1 MFTTIATLA
10 LTSLLPQQ
18 QDGNWPGWRGPG
30 GNATATGS
38 PPIEW
43 AEDINV
49 RWKTE
54 LAGRGYSSPIVWGD
68 KVIVTSAVA
77 IGEPVEP
84 KNEGD
89 SGFGARGQRPAPPVE
104 HDFLVM
110 AFSKESGELL
120 WESIANTLTP
130 HQGRHPD
137 GSYATPTPVTDG
149 EILVASFGSFGLF
162 GFDLEGELLWKKDLG
177 DMDITNEFGEGA
189 SPVLSGEFLIHPWDH
204 NGDSFLIALDKRT
217 GEEKW
222 RVARTNATTWC
233 SPLVVESDKGPQVVM
248 ATARTISYDVATGKQ
263 RWAYGELPDA
273 SAGRPSERGGREEGD
288 RSAGGQQM
296 MQQGGG
302 QRGGRSGG
310 ERGGGS
316 GIMSSPIVHDGVLLM
331 SSGSRR
337 GSFQAFDIT
346 KASGELTRESD
357 ALLWVSEGDTPF
369 VPSPIAY
376 DGVLYSLKSNSGLL
390 SAIDVKTGERI
401 YGPER
406 LDALATAYASP
417 VAAGGHLYF
426 AGRDGTF
433 EVIKTGAEFETV
445 AVNMLDDNFD
455 ASPAI
460 AGDQIYLR
468 GLHFL
473 YCIAEEE

>member
-1 MFTTIATLA
+1 
-10 LTSLLPQQ
+10 
-18 QDGNWPGWRGPG
+18 
-30 GNATATGS
+30 
-38 PPIEW
+38 
-43 AEDINV
+43 
-49 RWKTE
+49 
-54 LAGRGYSSPIVWGD
+54 
-68 KVIVTSAVA
+68 
-77 IGEPVEP
+77 
-84 KNEGD
+84 
-89 SGFGARGQRPAPPVE
+89 
-104 HDFLVM
+104 
-110 AFSKESGELL
+110 
-120 WESIANTLTP
+120 
-130 HQGRHPD
+130 
-137 GSYATPTPVTDG
+137 
-149 EILVASFGSFGLF
+149 
-162 GFDLEGELLWKKDLG
+162 
-177 DMDITNEFGEGA
+177 
-189 SPVLSGEFLIHPWDH
+189 
-204 NGDSFLIALDKRT
+204 
-217 GEEKW
+217 
-222 RVARTNATTWC
+222 
-233 SPLVVESDKGPQVVM
+233 
-248 ATARTISYDVATGKQ
+248 
-263 RWAYGELPDA
+263 
-273 SAGRPSERGGREEGD
+273 
-288 RSAGGQQM
+288 
-296 MQQGGG
+296 
-302 QRGGRSGG
+302 
-310 ERGGGS
+310 
-316 GIMSSPIVHDGVLLM
+316 MSSPIVHDGVLLM